1 MQAVVIKD
9 KQSSQ
14 RISQNSQKRCRG
26 SAFDNNDEEQNISPT
41 KKQKTGV
48 DSEKIG
54 DGSSSLKHK

>member
-26 SAFDNNDEEQNISPT
+26 SAFDPDDEEHISPT
-41 KKQKTGV
+41 KKFKTGV

-54 DGSSSLKHK
+54 DVSSSLKHK